1 MEALV
6 HRPIGDLLEEIFSR
20 GAARFP
26 PYVELY
32 PSGPVPYRI
41 AVLVGGLC
49 LGPEAEAQLRDRL
62 TQRDSPEKARLVLG
76 LGEIGHPMAEGHL
89 VRVLREPG
97 GDEGKAAA
105 LRSLGRIRGTR
116 SLPLVRQQLD
126 HPGLLPAACE
136 ALAGYG
142 GPEATAALLERAE
155 EFPAFRALCE
165 LGAPAARGVFLSGL
179 ERGPPWDAEAARGLG
194 CLGDPAEAARLL
206 ACLEGPDPQLAR
218 AAFEAYARLGAPA
231 GAEPLLRVVGQGL
244 APWMVAALEPV
255 DDPGVHLA
263 LLEALSPGPPS
274 GFFGRLFRRR
284 AKPPADRRAVYRALR
299 GAQEPAVVEGLL
311 ERLQEGAGLLEVR
324 EILQNRGLRAQERYA
339 EGLLPLWREGD
350 LLTRYL
356 AARVLLQ
363 VPRADFLCEALDL
376 LGRPGFVP
384 LDGAPASADRARLLE
399 AHARDHNPCLLLGG
413 FVEAG
418 FLDEVGLLEALRRR
432 FASQGFPG
440 DRGAA
445 ARFRGAGEEDI
456 GEFLGAL
463 EAAHPGLDEPL
474 ARLWGLL
481 DEVDEQ
487 GDRLLDL
494 FLAWTGAHRGP
505 LQRAVAQGLGPALA
519 RLVQGKT
526 DRHLPVLDRI
536 AEHVPREGPLAAPL
550 QGAFAVARRTL
561 QASCHDIALLLEGR
575 SQRGDMVLIEEL

>member
-6 HRPIGDLLEEIFSR
+6 HRPIGDLLEEILTR
-20 GAARFP
+20 GAARFSA
-26 PYVELY
+26 YVEPY
-32 PSGPVPYRI
+32 PLAPTSYRI
-41 AVLVGGLC
+41 AVLAGGLC
-49 LGPEAEAQLRDRL
+49 LGPEAEDHLRERL

-76 LGEIGHPMAEGHL
+76 LGEIGHPLAEGHL

-97 GDEGKAAA
+97 GDETKAAA
-105 LRSLGRIRGTR
+105 LRSLGRIRGAR
-116 SLPLVRQQLD
+116 SLPLVRQHLD

-142 GPEATAALLERAE
+142 GAEAAAALLERAE

-165 LGAPAARGVFLSGL
+165 LGAPAARDLFVAGL
-179 ERGPPWDAEAARGLG
+179 GRGPPWDAEAARGLG
-194 CLGDPAEAARLL
+194 RLGDPAEAARLL
-206 ACLEGPDPQLAR
+206 PCLEAPDPQLAR

-231 GAEPLLRVVGQGL
+231 GAEPLLRVAGQGL

-255 DDPGVHLA
+255 DDPGIHQVLFRILTA
-263 LLEALSPGPPS
+263 GPPR

-299 GAQEPAVVEGLL
+299 GAQEPEVVEGLL

-324 EILQNRGLRAQERYA
+324 EILQNRGLRTQERYA

-363 VPRADFLCEALDL
+363 VPLPDFFSEALDL

-384 LDGAPASADRARLLE
+384 LDGAPAAADRARLLE

-418 FLDEVGLLEALRRR
+418 FLDEAGLLEALRRR
-432 FASQGFPG
+432 FAWQGFP
-440 DRGAA
+440 DARGAA
-445 ARFRGAGEEDI
+445 ARFRGAGEQDM
-456 GEFLGAL
+456 GEFLGAM
-463 EAAHPGLDEPL
+463 EAAHPALAQPL

-481 DEVDEQ
+481 DETDER

-505 LQRAVAQGLGPALA
+505 LQRVVAQGLGPALA
-519 RLVQGKT
+519 RFVQGKT

-536 AEHVPREGPLAAPL
+536 ADHVPPEGPLAAPL
-550 QGAFAVARRTL
+550 REAFAVARRTL
-561 QASCHDIALLLEGR
+561 QASCRDIALLMEGR